1 MAVDEATLTCDDVLV
16 LREDVATP
24 SPDRRYRHDWKLRPT
39 VPAGTKLSVAVE
51 LVPVKVGDKE
61 VTLQRIYLHPLG
73 GRGGPAVRTSSAPEH
88 GDGPLVTALLAA
100 AERTAATAADVA
112 RESGWS
118 AFHVVRALERAGLV
132 TADDVRRAIA
142 EDPED

>member
-1 MAVDEATLTCDDVLV
+1 MAVDEETLTCDDVLV
-16 LREDVATP
+16 LQEDVATP
-24 SPDRRYRHDWKLRPT
+24 RPDRRSRYDWKLKPT

-51 LVPVKVGDKE
+51 LVPVQVGDRE
-61 VTLQRIYLHPLG
+61 VTLRRIYITPFG
-73 GRGGPAVRTSSAPEH
+73 GRGGPAVRVSTQPED

-100 AERTAATAADVA
+100 AERAEATAAEVA

-118 AFHVVRALERAGLV
+118 AYHVVRALERAGLV